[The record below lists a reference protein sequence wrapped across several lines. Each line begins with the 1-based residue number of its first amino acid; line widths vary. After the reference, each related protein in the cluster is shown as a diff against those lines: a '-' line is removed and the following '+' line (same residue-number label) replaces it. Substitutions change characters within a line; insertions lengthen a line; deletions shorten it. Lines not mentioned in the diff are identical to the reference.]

1 MAELAQVVVDV
12 PTMQTNQPYTYRIPQ
27 SLQDQLQVGMR
38 VTVPFGN
45 GSRQVQGFVV
55 GLTTKTAYQ
64 GQLKAIQ
71 SVMDL
76 QPVINQELLDLSKWL
91 ADQTY
96 SFWISCLYTM
106 LPRMLKAKTKRFVK
120 VIDELDE
127 QTYFD
132 LFAGKDRLDM
142 ASVQG
147 SPTKISQLMK
157 LRRAGKVTIEYEVA
171 DQARA
176 KTVAGITPLLSFEQ
190 LEEARTSLRPNARA
204 QNRLLSYLQSIIG
217 QTVKLSVAEHKAKL
231 RSAIFNEG
239 VKKGW
244 LKKVSIEVY
253 RRPYSASQVPDD
265 QHLEKPLSLNNDQS
279 VAVTKISQAVDER
292 EATTFLLQGVTGS
305 GKTEVYLQTIA
316 KTLEQGRTALMLVP
330 EISLTPQIVNRVRR
344 RFGSKVAVL
353 HSGLSAGE
361 RYDEWRRIERGEAQ
375 VVVGARSAIFAP
387 LSNLGIIILDEEHE
401 TSYKQD
407 DTPRYHAREVAKWRS
422 KFNSAPLVLGS
433 ATPSLESRA
442 RAMKGVYHLLRL
454 PHRVNNHPLPPIEVV
469 DMRPEIKRRGESNFS
484 LPLLNALRIRLQQGE
499 QSILMLN
506 RRGFSSFMMC
516 RDCGAV
522 LKCPNC
528 DISLTLHMDTR
539 TMKCHY
545 CGHEEPIP
553 RFCPN
558 CHSRHIRY
566 YGTGTEK
573 VEHELQQV
581 LPQARIIRM
590 DVDTTRRKGMHEK
603 LLSRFGH
610 HQADILLG
618 TQMIAKGL
626 DFPNVTLVGVLN
638 ADTGLGL
645 PDFRASEH
653 TFDLLSQVSGRAG
666 RADKSGQVIIQ
677 TFNPAHYAIKDA
689 QAHDYERFFRQ
700 EMQLRH
706 QAGYPPYYYTVRL
719 MASHPEEAQAA
730 KAMAQIRQE
739 LAHQLAPSTIILGP
753 TPRAIARMKKRY
765 YYQIVIKYKHDPQ
778 LHTMLQRILQETQ
791 TAALKDVQISIDPDP
806 QYFM

>member
-12 PTMQTNQPYTYRIPQ
+12 PTMQTNQPYTYEVPPQ
-27 SLQDQLQVGMR
+27 LAHQLQVGMR
-38 VTVPFGN
+38 VAVPFGN
-45 GSRQVQGFVV
+45 GHRQVQGFVV
-55 GLTTKTAYQ
+55 GFTDHADYQ
-64 GQLKAIQ
+64 GELKPIGA
-71 SVMDL
+71 VMDV
-76 QPVINQELLDLSKWL
+76 QPVVNTELLKLSSWL
-91 ADQTY
+91 ADTTY

-106 LPRMLKAKTKRFVK
+106 LPNMLKSKAERV
-120 VIDELDE
+120 VRLVDEVDE
-127 QTYFD
+127 QTLFD
-132 LFAGKDRLDM
+132 LFGGKDECELSQFQDDPAKM
-142 ASVQG
+142 
-147 SPTKISQLMK
+147 SQLLK
-157 LRRAGKVTIEYEVA
+157 LKREKRVVIDYRLTNR
-171 DQARA
+171 ARA
-176 KTVAGITPLLSFEQ
+176 KTVTGITPLLTFEQ
-190 LEEARTSLRPNARA
+190 LEDARTSLHPNAHA
-204 QNRLLSYLQSIIG
+204 QSRLLSYLQSIVG
-217 QTVKLSVAEHKAKL
+217 KKVKQTTAEHVTQLKAGT
-231 RSAIFNEG
+231 FNQG
-239 VKKGW
+239 AKKGW
-244 LKKVSIEVY
+244 LKKVPIEVY
-253 RRPYSASQVPDD
+253 RNPYEQPVDDDHLEAPLQLNRDQQAAVGRINQAVED
-265 QHLEKPLSLNNDQS
+265 QHDQ
-279 VAVTKISQAVDER
+279 
-292 EATTFLLQGVTGS
+292 TFLLQGVTGS

-316 KTLEQGRTALMLVP
+316 KALAAGRTALMLVP

-344 RFGSKVAVL
+344 RFGSQVAVL
-353 HSGLSAGE
+353 HSGLSNGE
-361 RYDEWRRIERGEAQ
+361 QYDEWRRIERGQAR
-375 VVVGARSAIFAP
+375 VVVGARSAVFAP
-387 LSNLGIIILDEEHE
+387 LQNLGIIIMDEEHE

-407 DTPRYHAREVAKWRS
+407 DAPRYHAREVAKWRS
-422 KFNSAPLVLGS
+422 HYHQAPLILGS

-442 RAMKGVYHLLRL
+442 RALKGVYQLLKL
-454 PHRVNNHPLPPIEVV
+454 PHRVNQQPLPPIRVV

-484 LPLLNALRIRLQQGE
+484 LPLLQALDLRLQRHE

-553 RFCPN
+553 QVCPN

-573 VEHELQQV
+573 VEQELNRL

-603 LLSRFGH
+603 LLRQFGQQ
-610 HQADILLG
+610 QADILLG

-666 RADKSGQVIIQ
+666 RANKQGQVIIQ
-677 TFNPAHYAIKDA
+677 TFNPDHYAIRDA

-700 EMQLRH
+700 EMNLRH

-719 MASHPEEAQAA
+719 MASHPEEAAA
-730 KAMAQIRQE
+730 ARAMAHIRQE
-739 LAHQLAPSTIILGP
+739 LAAKLAPATIVLGP
-753 TPRAIARMKKRY
+753 TPRAIARMKRRY
-765 YYQIVIKYKHDPQ
+765 YYQIVIKYKKDPH
-778 LHTMLQRILQETQ
+778 LHPALQQILQETQ
-791 TAALKDVQISIDPDP
+791 AKGFKDVQVSIDPDP

>member
-12 PTMQTNQPYTYRIPQ
+12 PTMQTNQPYTYEVPPQ
-27 SLQDQLQVGMR
+27 LAHQLQVGMR
-38 VTVPFGN
+38 VAVPFGN
-45 GSRQVQGFVV
+45 GHRQVQGFVV
-55 GLTTKTAYQ
+55 GFTDHADYQ
-64 GQLKAIQ
+64 GELKPIGA
-71 SVMDL
+71 VMDV
-76 QPVINQELLDLSKWL
+76 QPVVNTELLKLSSWL
-91 ADQTY
+91 ADTTY

-106 LPRMLKAKTKRFVK
+106 LPNMLKSKAERV
-120 VIDELDE
+120 VRLVDEVDE
-127 QTYFD
+127 QTLFD
-132 LFAGKDRLDM
+132 LFDGKDECDLSQFQDD
-142 ASVQG
+142 
-147 SPTKISQLMK
+147 PTKMSQLLK
-157 LRRAGKVTIEYEVA
+157 LKREKRVVIDYRLTNR
-171 DQARA
+171 ARA
-176 KTVAGITPLLSFEQ
+176 KTVTGITPLLTFEQ
-190 LEEARTSLRPNARA
+190 LEDARTSLHPNAHA
-204 QNRLLSYLQSIIG
+204 QSRLLSYLQSIVG
-217 QTVKLSVAEHKAKL
+217 KKVKQTTAEHVAQLKAGT
-231 RSAIFNEG
+231 FNQG
-239 VKKGW
+239 AKKGW
-244 LKKVSIEVY
+244 LKKVPIEVY
-253 RRPYSASQVPDD
+253 RNPYEQPVDD
-265 QHLEKPLSLNNDQS
+265 DHLEAPLHLNRDQQAAVGRINQAVEDQS
-279 VAVTKISQAVDER
+279 AQ
-292 EATTFLLQGVTGS
+292 TFLLQGVTGS

-316 KTLEQGRTALMLVP
+316 KALAAGRTALMLVP

-344 RFGSKVAVL
+344 RFGSQVAVL
-353 HSGLSAGE
+353 HSGLSNGE
-361 RYDEWRRIERGEAQ
+361 QYDEWRRIERGQAK
-375 VVVGARSAIFAP
+375 VVVGARSAVFAP
-387 LSNLGIIILDEEHE
+387 LQNLGIIIMDEEHE

-407 DTPRYHAREVAKWRS
+407 DAPRYHAREVAKWRS
-422 KFNSAPLVLGS
+422 RYHQAPLILGS

-442 RAMKGVYHLLRL
+442 RALKGVYQLLRL
-454 PHRVNNHPLPPIEVV
+454 PHRVNQQPLPPIKVV
-469 DMRPEIKRRGESNFS
+469 DMRPEIKRQGESNFS
-484 LPLLNALRIRLQQGE
+484 LPLLQALDLRLQRHE

-516 RDCGAV
+516 RDCGTV

-553 RFCPN
+553 QVCPN

-573 VEHELQQV
+573 VEQELNRL

-603 LLSRFGH
+603 LLRQFGQQ
-610 HQADILLG
+610 QADILLG

-666 RADKSGQVIIQ
+666 RANKQGQVIIQ
-677 TFNPAHYAIKDA
+677 TFNPDHYAIEDA

-700 EMQLRH
+700 EMNLRH

-719 MASHPEEAQAA
+719 MASHPEEAAA
-730 KAMAQIRQE
+730 ARAMAHIRQE
-739 LAHQLAPSTIILGP
+739 LAAKLAPSTIVLGP
-753 TPRAIARMKKRY
+753 TPRAIARMKRRY
-765 YYQIVIKYKHDPQ
+765 YYQIVIKYKKDPH
-778 LHTMLQRILQETQ
+778 LHSALQQILQETQ
-791 TAALKDVQISIDPDP
+791 AKGFKDVQVSIDPDP